1 MHRAVRS
8 WFWLLWDRDF
18 CREYRWNKSIPD
30 ACRRATNP
38 ASLASAL
45 STHLGLLPAHSSC
58 PVRSGCY
65 SPMNARWAGIE
76 GSSMIR
82 YVVSTTGAALLL
94 ATSVYAQEAPP
105 LLAAAGGTFA
115 PPAVPTRFGWCQG

>member
-45 STHLGLLPAHSSC
+45 STHLGILPAHSSC

-65 SPMNARWAGIE
+65 SRMNARWAGFE

-82 YVVSTTGAALLL
+82 YVVSNTGAALLL
-94 ATSVYAQEAPP
+94 ATSAYAQESPP
-105 LLAAAGGTFA
+105 VRAAVDGTCARLAC
-115 PPAVPTRFGWCQG
+115 PTV